1 MKTISEQLKDLGLK
15 HGDLCEIEGSSE
27 RMSVYYAAGRAL
39 VARSSSGAHYDFE
52 QIKVTCGWKATEP
65 IAVYSSQAFSI
76 YYTQVFPTPEVVPLP
91 DAVEFALKLSHNARS
106 VEDRRLAD
114 REVARAIIA
123 ECKKV

>member
-91 DAVEFALKLSHNARS
+91 DAVEKIISTGGVNRDWCRDF
-106 VEDRRLAD
+106 
-114 REVARAIIA
+114 ARAIIA